1 MPRHRGQC
9 LDTYRYEDT
18 ESLLAS
24 LEETVAEP
32 ANAARAASIKQ
43 DKERLRSLHR
53 QSGKSGRQTINSSS
67 ACKAPSTVE
76 AKNVVEVKKQ

>member
-1 MPRHRGQC
+1 MCPDIEGNASTRSIRRHRK
-9 LDTYRYEDT
+9 
-18 ESLLAS
+18 LLTS
-24 LEETVAEP
+24 LEETVTEP
-32 ANAARAASIKQ
+32 ANAARAASIEQ

-53 QSGKSGRQTINSSS
+53 QSGRSGKQTINSSS